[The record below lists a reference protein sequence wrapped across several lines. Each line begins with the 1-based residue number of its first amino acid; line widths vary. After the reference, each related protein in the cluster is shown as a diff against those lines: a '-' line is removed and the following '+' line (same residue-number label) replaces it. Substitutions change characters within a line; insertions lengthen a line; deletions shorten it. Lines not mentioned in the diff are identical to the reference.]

1 MNFLSIMEVDTNFSR
16 CAHCKH
22 YGATVA
28 CKASDRVYHWPC
40 AVASGAFLEKS
51 TLVMVSVESYD
62 KVRAFL
68 FINIPISK
76 TY

>member
-1 MNFLSIMEVDTNFSR
+1 MSVLR
-16 CAHCKH
+16 CSHCKH
-22 YGATVA
+22 FGATVP

-62 KVRAFL
+62 KVGLKIFSSWDILAL
-68 FINIPISK
+68 FRKCVGNI
-76 TY
+76 